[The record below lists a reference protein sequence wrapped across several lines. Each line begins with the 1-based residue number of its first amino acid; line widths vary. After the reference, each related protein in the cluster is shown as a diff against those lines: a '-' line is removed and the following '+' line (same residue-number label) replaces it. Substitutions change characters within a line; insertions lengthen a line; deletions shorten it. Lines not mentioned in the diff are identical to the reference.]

1 MIYLCD
7 EVERFLLMDPEKSN
21 ISRATNFV
29 KLYVKLLLCQG
40 SHEEEESEIACIIGL
55 LDHKI
60 VEELNIWDLAPIV
73 IN

>member
-1 MIYLCD
+1 MIDLSN
-7 EVERFLLMDPEKSN
+7 ELKRFLLMDPEKSN

-29 KLYVKLLLCQG
+29 KLNVKLLLCQG

-55 LDHKI
+55 FNHKI
-60 VEELNIWDLAPIV
+60 VEELNIWDIVPIV